1 LNVVTAI
8 TVSVLLGLFG
18 AGAIYLNLFEEGD
31 DGDD

>member
-18 AGAIYLNLFEEGD
+18 VSAIYLNLFEEGD